1 MAVVNNELLSFD
13 YDDEREASAKEFQ
26 RSLNSPRPH
35 AVRRLV
41 RQTAD
46 PGHAGDPAHKR
57 SDSKSGRTSSRHSAA
72 GVVEDVPVF
81 RELEEWNPKWR
92 RVFNTVCPQPIRSAL
107 SPPASRAGWIQ
118 FMLVHLPILQWVWR
132 YTPKQLIG
140 DTVAGLT
147 IGVTHIPQGMQS
159 ECACCHSLLVC
170 VQEGIPLTVP
180 WNTAAVNPILALLIH
195 CFVLLCLIQVLG
207 LLCWLLYLLRTD
219 CTAPSYRPLSTQ
231 SLEHPDTSQLVG
243 EEGKSGMEGRM
254 VERRERLVYNPGHTH
269 I

>member
-1 MAVVNNELLSFD
+1 MSQWMMAVVNNELLSFD

-46 PGHAGDPAHKR
+46 PGDPAHKR
-57 SDSKSGRTSSRHSAA
+57 SDSKSGKTSRHSAA

-107 SPPASRAGWIQ
+107 SPPASREGWIQ

-147 IGVTHIPQGMQS
+147 IGVTHIPQGMQ
-159 ECACCHSLLVC
+159 CACSHSLLVC
-170 VQEGIPLTVP
+170 VQRGIPLTVP
-180 WNTAAVNPILALLIH
+180 
-195 CFVLLCLIQVLG
+195 
-207 LLCWLLYLLRTD
+207 
-219 CTAPSYRPLSTQ
+219 
-231 SLEHPDTSQLVG
+231 
-243 EEGKSGMEGRM
+243 
-254 VERRERLVYNPGHTH
+254 
-269 I
+269 